1 MVLLPI
7 QEKFVNDFQ
16 SKLFFEKTSINDQ
29 GITVME
35 IWILITLVAAT
46 TQTLRSAGQKKMKG
60 VMGDF
65 GASYIRFSYALP
77 FAALW
82 LWVWMHSTGQSL
94 PQTTS
99 SFWLWVSIGGLM
111 QVIFTVLL
119 ITLFSHRNFAAG
131 TAFSKTEVLQAAIFE
146 ALIIGEIVSVQVGLA
161 IAIGVLAILMLSFH
175 KSSAGLSGLWSS
187 LRSTQS
193 LLGLAAGAFLGL
205 STVSFR
211 AATDS
216 LATGDI
222 VLRASMSAA
231 TSTLLQTLVM
241 GGLMALMARRELV
254 LSFTHWRS
262 AWPVGLFGAVTTACW
277 FTAFSLENVA
287 SVRAVGQVELL
298 ITLGFSILIFKEK
311 TSRIELLSIGLLAF
325 SILLVLLS

>member
-1 MVLLPI
+1 
-7 QEKFVNDFQ
+7 
-16 SKLFFEKTSINDQ
+16 
-29 GITVME
+29 ME
-35 IWILITLVAAT
+35 LWILITLVAAT

-82 LWVWMHSTGQSL
+82 LWVWMQSTGQSL

-111 QVIFTVLL
+111 QVVFTVLL

-231 TSTLLQTLVM
+231 TSTFLQTLVM

-254 LSFTHWRS
+254 MSFTHWRS

-277 FTAFSLENVA
+277 FTAFSLEYVA

>member
-1 MVLLPI
+1 
-7 QEKFVNDFQ
+7 
-16 SKLFFEKTSINDQ
+16 
-29 GITVME
+29 ME
-35 IWILITLVAAT
+35 LWILITMIAAT
-46 TQTLRSAGQKKMKG
+46 TQTLRSAGQKKMKS

-77 FAALW
+77 FAFFW
-82 LWVWMHSTGQSL
+82 SWVWMQSTGQSL

-99 SFWLWVSIGGLM
+99 YFWLWVSIGGLM

-146 ALIIGEIVSVQVGLA
+146 ALIIGEIVSFQVGLA

-241 GGLMALMARRELV
+241 GGLMALMARRELA
-254 LSFTHWRS
+254 LSFKHWRS
-262 AWPVGLFGAVTTACW
+262 AWPIGLFGAVTTACW

-287 SVRAVGQVELL
+287 AVRAVGQVELL

-311 TSRIELLSIGLLAF
+311 TSGIELLSIGLLAF
-325 SILLVLLS
+325 SILLVLLN